1 MKLFLDTNILIDV
14 IANRKPWVDEALV
27 LLELA
32 KQKKLTL
39 IVADFSF
46 INLAYITR
54 KLFTQEEL
62 YALFSDLCLYVKVVE
77 VGGMII
83 KKSFQKRWKDMEDCV
98 QYLVAKREEADYLIT
113 RNEKD
118 FSDLKNVTIFADL
131 SGQRLAGL

>member
-83 KKSFQKRWKDMEDCV
+83 KKSFQN
-98 QYLVAKREEADYLIT
+98 LASPTSSLI
-113 RNEKD
+113 RN
-118 FSDLKNVTIFADL
+118 
-131 SGQRLAGL
+131 

>member
-27 LLELA
+27 LFELS

-62 YALFSDLCLYVKVVE
+62 YALLSDLCLYVKVVE

-83 KKSFQKRWKDMEDCV
+83 KESFQKRWRDMEDCV
-98 QYLVAKREEADYLIT
+98 QYLVAKREEVDYLIT

-118 FSDLKNVTIFADL
+118 FLDSDIPVL
-131 SGQRLAGL
+131 SPSKFLDMVL

>member
-1 MKLFLDTNILIDV
+1 M
-14 IANRKPWVDEALV
+14 
-27 LLELA
+27 
-32 KQKKLTL
+32 

-62 YALFSDLCLYVKVVE
+62 YALFSDSCLYVKVVE

-118 FSDLKNVTIFADL
+118 FSDSDIPVL
-131 SGQRLAGL
+131 SPSEFLDMIL

>member
-1 MKLFLDTNILIDV
+1 MIDV

-98 QYLVAKREEADYLIT
+98 QYLVAKREEVDYLIT

-118 FSDLKNVTIFADL
+118 FSDSDIPVL
-131 SGQRLAGL
+131 SPSEILDMIL

>member
-118 FSDLKNVTIFADL
+118 FSNSDIPVL
-131 SGQRLAGL
+131 SPSEFLDMIL

>member
-83 KKSFQKRWKDMEDCV
+83 KKSFQKSWKDMEDCV
-98 QYLVAKREEADYLIT
+98 QYLVAKREKVDYLIT

-118 FSDLKNVTIFADL
+118 FSDSDIPVL
-131 SGQRLAGL
+131 SPSEFLDMIL

>member
-46 INLAYITR
+46 INQAYITR

-118 FSDLKNVTIFADL
+118 FSDSDIPVL
-131 SGQRLAGL
+131 SPSEFLDMIL

>member
-39 IVADFSF
+39 IVTDFSF

-118 FSDLKNVTIFADL
+118 FSDSDIPVL
-131 SGQRLAGL
+131 SPSEFLDMIL

>member
-62 YALFSDLCLYVKVVE
+62 YALFSDLYLYVKVVE

-118 FSDLKNVTIFADL
+118 FSDSDIPVL
-131 SGQRLAGL
+131 SPSEFLDMIL

>member
-98 QYLVAKREEADYLIT
+98 QYLVAKREEVDYLIT

-118 FSDLKNVTIFADL
+118 FSDSDIPVL
-131 SGQRLAGL
+131 SPSEFLDMIL

>member
-32 KQKKLTL
+32 KQKKLTV

-118 FSDLKNVTIFADL
+118 FSDSDIPVL
-131 SGQRLAGL
+131 SPSEFLDMIL

>member
-27 LLELA
+27 LFELS

-54 KLFTQEEL
+54 KLFTPEEL
-62 YALFSDLCLYVKVVE
+62 YALLSVLCIYVKVVE

-83 KKSFQKRWKDMEDCV
+83 KESFQKRWRDMEDCV
-98 QYLVAKREEADYLIT
+98 QYLVAKREEVDYLIT

-118 FSDLKNVTIFADL
+118 FLDSDIPVL
-131 SGQRLAGL
+131 SPSKFLDMVL

>member
-118 FSDLKNVTIFADL
+118 FSDSAI
-131 SGQRLAGL
+131 

>member
-39 IVADFSF
+39 IVTDFSF
-46 INLAYITR
+46 INLDYITR

-118 FSDLKNVTIFADL
+118 FSDSDIPVL
-131 SGQRLAGL
+131 SPSEFLDMIL

>member
-83 KKSFQKRWKDMEDCV
+83 KKSFQKSWKDMEDCV
-98 QYLVAKREEADYLIT
+98 QYLVAKREKVDYLIT
-113 RNEKD
+113 
-118 FSDLKNVTIFADL
+118 
-131 SGQRLAGL
+131 

>member
-98 QYLVAKREEADYLIT
+98 QYLVAKREKVDYLIT

-118 FSDLKNVTIFADL
+118 FSDSDIPVL
-131 SGQRLAGL
+131 SPSEFLDMIL

>member
-98 QYLVAKREEADYLIT
+98 QYLVAKREEVDYLIT

-118 FSDLKNVTIFADL
+118 LPDSDIPVL
-131 SGQRLAGL
+131 SPSEFLDMIL

>member
-32 KQKKLTL
+32 KQKKLTV

-62 YALFSDLCLYVKVVE
+62 YALFSDLYLYVKVVE

-118 FSDLKNVTIFADL
+118 FSDSDIPVL
-131 SGQRLAGL
+131 SPSEFLDMIL

>member
-54 KLFTQEEL
+54 KLFIQEEL

-118 FSDLKNVTIFADL
+118 FSDSDIPVL
-131 SGQRLAGL
+131 SPSEFLDMIL

>member
-62 YALFSDLCLYVKVVE
+62 YDLFSDLCLYVKVVE

-83 KKSFQKRWKDMEDCV
+83 KKSFQKRWKYMEDCV

-118 FSDLKNVTIFADL
+118 FSDSDIPVL
-131 SGQRLAGL
+131 SPSEFLDMIL

>member
-39 IVADFSF
+39 IVTDFSF

-98 QYLVAKREEADYLIT
+98 QYLVAKREEVDYLIT

-118 FSDLKNVTIFADL
+118 FSDSDIPVL
-131 SGQRLAGL
+131 SPSEFLDMIL

>member
-118 FSDLKNVTIFADL
+118 FSDSDIPVL
-131 SGQRLAGL
+131 SPSEFLDMIL

>member
-39 IVADFSF
+39 IVANFSF

-118 FSDLKNVTIFADL
+118 FSNSDIPVL
-131 SGQRLAGL
+131 SPSEFLDMIL